1 MEAEDELTKR
11 VRAHIGLGANVGDAR
26 TTLVRAVAALG
37 ALPDVRRRGVS
48 ALYRTRPVGVTGQ
61 PEFLNAVAALDVPRA
76 PDPETGALALL
87 AALKGLEVA
96 LGRQTRGR
104 WGPREVDLDLLV
116 FGSHR
121 IRTERADSRRLEVP
135 HPEMGTRLFVL
146 APLADLAPALI
157 PPGWAESVA
166 AACRRRA
173 KVEGRGAVRPVGHW
187 SAADAGWLAGLDQE
201 S

>member
-48 ALYRTRPVGVTGQ
+48 ALYRTRPVGVTDQ
-61 PEFLNAVAALDVPRA
+61 PEFLNAVAALDVPRG

-135 HPEMGTRLFVL
+135 HPEMGARLFVL
-146 APLADLAPALI
+146 APLADLAAGLV
-157 PPGWAESVA
+157 PPGWRVTVGRA
-166 AACRRRA
+166 ARERA
-173 KVEGRGAVRPVGHW
+173 AVEGSDAVV
-187 SAADAGWLAGLDQE
+187 LAGTWDPDAAQWR
-201 S
+201 